1 MGRLEL
7 KEAGMRIQQR
17 FFVAG
22 VLALSAGLGSTG
34 PTLTAQT
41 ISTTGAV
48 SLFAAQERLLARFRP
63 LLQRASSHNEWQRGL
78 WLRAQSLAAWERR
91 HASPP
96 LLFYP
101 LPTVPPP
108 RSAAPC
114 SRAPP
119 PRPANGPPARPR
131 DSAAPARRATR
142 GANALP
148 PAPPTREPGAGRGA
162 SRGAGH
168 PRQRCRRA

>member
-1 MGRLEL
+1 
-7 KEAGMRIQQR
+7 MRIQQS

-148 PAPPTREPGAGRGA
+148 RAPPTREPGAGR
-162 SRGAGH
+162 
-168 PRQRCRRA
+168 